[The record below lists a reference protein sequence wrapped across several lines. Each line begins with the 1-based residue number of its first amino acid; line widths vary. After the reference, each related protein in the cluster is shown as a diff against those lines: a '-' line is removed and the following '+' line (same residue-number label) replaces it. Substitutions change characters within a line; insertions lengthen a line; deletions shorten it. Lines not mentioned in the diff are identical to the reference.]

1 MKLPEELKYTKEHE
15 WISIDGNVVTIGI
28 TDYAQDSLG
37 DIVYLELPE
46 EGAALT
52 KDDTF
57 GVVESVK
64 AVSDLY
70 SPVSGEVIETNDS
83 LVDSPEVINDDP
95 YGEAWML
102 KVNIDGPGAITETL
116 SAGEYKNYIEE
127 ES

>member
-1 MKLPEELKYTKEHE
+1 MNHPNELKYTKEHE
-15 WISIDGNVVTIGI
+15 WIKIEGDLAVIGI

-37 DIVYLELPE
+37 DVVYLELPE
-46 EGAALT
+46 EGDSIT
-52 KDDTF
+52 RDEGF

-70 SPVSGEVIETNDS
+70 APLSGAVSEINDS
-83 LVDSPEVINDDP
+83 LVESPEIINDDP

-102 KVNIDGPGAITETL
+102 KVDVENTSELDELL
-116 SAGEYKNYIEE
+116 SAEEYEQYIEE